1 MGRKQ
6 VKRSGSIKNHIV
18 RALRSFRL
26 RIILFIF
33 LAGFIP
39 SVFLS
44 AGISE
49 SYEARAVEMKTVDV
63 QTQMKILADHLLKYN
78 YLVDISSEV
87 MNAELDQLS
96 TLYDGRV
103 LIINEDF
110 RIVKDTYGI
119 NQEKLI
125 VTKEVIKCFRGEN
138 TSKYNKEQ
146 NFIEVTIPISEQVL
160 SEDGNETQSVKGVM
174 LVSVSTDNIANSLAS
189 MRKNAYIIEVI
200 LMLILFAIDILVV
213 QLMMHSF
220 HQVADSV
227 IKVRDG
233 DSEEIMQFKSFG
245 EMEKLIDNFNQIIK
259 RTMKLDESRQE
270 FVSNVSHELKTPL
283 TSMKVLADSLIGQK
297 DVPNALYKEFMED
310 IAEEIERENKIITDL
325 LELVKLDKKEGD
337 IHIEMLSI
345 NEVLEAILK
354 RIRPILQK
362 ANIELVY
369 ESARPV
375 MADIDEVKFS
385 LVITNLVENAVKYN
399 KENGSVHVS
408 LDADHQFFSVIVED
422 TGVGIPEEEIDLIF
436 ERFYRVDKSH
446 SREIGGTGLG
456 LAIARNA
463 VFLHRGS
470 IKVSSVEGE
479 GTSFIVKI
487 PLIYSKG

>member
-1 MGRKQ
+1 MN
-6 VKRSGSIKNHIV
+6 RSGHIRNLIV
-18 RALRSFRL
+18 RELRSFRL

-39 SVFLS
+39 SIILRAS
-44 AGISE
+44 ILE
-49 SYEARAVEMKTVDV
+49 SYEAKAVEMKTLDV

-119 NQEKLI
+119 NQGKLI
-125 VTKEVIKCFRGEN
+125 VAQEVIKGFRGTS
-138 TSKYNKEQ
+138 TSKYDKKQ
-146 NFIEVTIPISEQVL
+146 HFIEVTVPISEQIL
-160 SEDGNETQSVKGVM
+160 NEDGNETQNVLGVM
-174 LVSVSTDNIANSLAS
+174 LISISTDNITNSLAT

-213 QLMMHSF
+213 QLIMHSF
-220 HQVADSV
+220 HRVAESV
-227 IKVRDG
+227 KKVRDG
-233 DSEEIMQFKSFG
+233 ESEEIGQFTSFG
-245 EMEKLIDNFNQIIK
+245 EMENLIVNFNQIIN
-259 RTMKLDESRQE
+259 RTRKLDESRQE

-283 TSMKVLADSLIGQK
+283 TSIKVLADSLIAQK

-337 IHIEMLSI
+337 IHIKMLPI

-354 RIRPILQK
+354 RIKPILQK
-362 ANIELVY
+362 ANLELVY
-369 ESARPV
+369 ESARIV

-385 LVITNLVENAVKYN
+385 LVITNLVENAIKYN
-399 KENGSVHVS
+399 KENGSVYVT
-408 LDADHQFFSVIVED
+408 LDADHQFFTVIVKD
-422 TGVGIPEEEIDLIF
+422 TGIGIPADEIDLIF